1 MAGAA
6 TVLVAQAAIA
16 QERVFIQIEAQPS
29 LTQAEAALRG
39 YASRLDNVNGF
50 SLGGGW
56 YGIALGPYQPD
67 SAQALLRSL
76 RGNGLIPRDSYL
88 AASTEYNDQFWPVG
102 AALNDPQ
109 AAAAQAA
116 PAKEDEADKLAPGRC
131 SREGG

>member
-1 MAGAA
+1 MAGAT

-56 YGIALGPYQPD
+56 YGIALGPYSPD
-67 SAQALLRSL
+67 DAGQLLRNL
-76 RGNGLIPRDSYL
+76 RAFWEFER
-88 AASTEYNDQFWPVG
+88 ASATIHP
-102 AALNDPQ
+102 
-109 AAAAQAA
+109 A
-116 PAKEDEADKLAPGRC
+116 P
-131 SREGG
+131 